1 MLHSFCGTSNAFQP
15 LLPSLAAFVF
25 LRSSEQCHLYCF
37 DVAEHCLCRTI
48 YVAILQGR
56 HDNRVLLAIAEPVIF
71 RERFAFEF
79 DPGIAAADYLQNAIE
94 TD

>member
-37 DVAEHCLCRTI
+37 DVAEHCLCGTI
-48 YVAILQGR
+48 YVAIFQGR
-56 HDNRVLLAIAEPVIF
+56 HHIRVLLAIAKPAVF
-71 RERFAFEF
+71 GERFAFEF
-79 DPGIAAADYLQNAIE
+79 DPGVAAADNLQNAIE
-94 TD
+94 TN